1 MANIQELDNQISII
15 EADKELLYD
24 ILTNKN
30 IAGLSVLDS
39 LETYVK
45 SVSKLSNY
53 AMYDFNTEADMNK
66 SKSYPIGTYGLVIK
80 EVAEES
86 KYNDSTE
93 DTLYTSFD
101 VPSRVQD
108 INYKKIADNQ
118 EIVININTDLGNT
131 VGQLKITS
139 IDARLNIKINTYTVK
154 VQWNRIPS
162 EAGEYILSLYEINGV
177 DDYKGG
183 TNYILPEAVDLV
195 LMTEIED
202 VDLKKSLLKFMP
214 LKNAIYDSLN
224 VYAQTEKWELLF
236 KQLEYE
242 VDTQIKVYN
251 TLEEMNADTVDNYA
265 IGIVLNTEEAL
276 RLTTDVVQENRIYK
290 QIILGPEVIINVPK
304 VATRFTYAYSDANDE
319 VTVTLVKEATDED
332 TRLVLLSSKDYKDA
346 ISEVTYSTDI
356 TYTYK
361 VKNKVENT
369 DYDVY
374 TFEISSKSTYDSKLG
389 ITERVN
395 IDSSEFDRVEIDTPK
410 TNTSSVTITSNNCE
424 IIDGLYGKILY
435 INNNQNN
442 EDNHWEFS
450 GIYMY
455 NGNTWQALALG
466 LNASASTIFTGYKA
480 YTDSGAVTGTGTSDA
495 NAVATDIMSGKSAY
509 VNGVKLIGTFS
520 LDTELAEQDRLLTE
534 QTQDIS
540 DVITALENRIAL
552 GLQEATSDANAV
564 AGDITKDKTAYVN
577 GVKLVGT
584 LEQLDTSDATATASD
599 MASGKTAYVNGEKV
613 TGIVPEV
620 HGIGVDAKNGGT
632 THTAG
637 YLFVEGKAPQK
648 MILNYNDYIKVS
660 ALDYDVRQAI
670 GLTADKLKKDE
681 TILGVTGTYE
691 GTSVPDWSQI
701 GYSGV
706 PQEITNGFNIARI
719 IMQDWTVK
727 SDYSYEL
734 SGYGGCI
741 FMPLVDTSNAI
752 IMGGMLY
759 ACYSLI
765 TVPLLNTSNVTNM
778 ESMFGECSALL
789 TIPQFDTS
797 NVINMSE
804 MFVGCRSLIT
814 VPLLNTSNVTN
825 MESMFGGCDVLS
837 DESLNNV
844 LAMCIGATSY
854 TGTKTLVELGLSPT
868 QAETCQ
874 TLSNWDAFVAAG
886 WSSGY

>member
-1 MANIQELDNQISII
+1 MANIQELDNQINII

-101 VPSRVQD
+101 VPTRVQD

-154 VQWNRIPS
+154 VQWNRIAS

-202 VDLKKSLLKFMP
+202 LDLKKSLLKFMP

-224 VYAQTEKWELLF
+224 VYAQTGKWELLF

-251 TLEEMNADTVDNYA
+251 TLEEMNADTVDNYT

-304 VATRFTYAYSDANDE
+304 VATRLTYAYSDANDE
-319 VTVTLVKEATDED
+319 VTVTLVKDALDDD
-332 TRLVLLSSKDYKDA
+332 TRLVVLSSKDYRDA

-356 TYTYK
+356 TYTYR

-410 TNTSSVTITSNNCE
+410 TDTSAVLITSNNCE
-424 IIDGLYGKILY
+424 IVDGLYGKILY

-480 YTDSGAVTGTGTSDA
+480 YTDSGAVTGTGTADA

-509 VNGVKLIGTFS
+509 VNGVKIMGTFS
-520 LDTELAEQDRLLTE
+520 LDTELAEQDILLTE
-534 QTQDIS
+534 QTQDIA
-540 DVITALENRIAL
+540 DVITALKNKIAL

-564 AGDITKDKTAYVN
+564 AGDIKKDKTAYINGVKVVGTSEAGEPTDYFYENVSYYNRLIKRIPVKMVLPTDAKQAFWAKSWILSIKELDTVTNRTSTLDQAFRECTNLKQLPEIDARYVINLNNTFQLCESLQNFGGLKNLGQAYTVQTTYYGVYTLNLINCNQLTHDSLMNIINKLYDLNQNENLAVN
-577 GVKLVGT
+577 GVC
-584 LEQLDTSDATATASD
+584 Q
-599 MASGKTAYVNGEKV
+599 YRQR
-613 TGIVPEV
+613 I
-620 HGIGVDAKNGGT
+620 
-632 THTAG
+632 
-637 YLFVEGKAPQK
+637 
-648 MILNYNDYIKVS
+648 ILGSYNLTK
-660 ALDYDVRQAI
+660 
-670 GLTADKLKKDE
+670 LTAE
-681 TILGVTGTYE
+681 
-691 GTSVPDWSQI
+691 
-701 GYSGV
+701 
-706 PQEITNGFNIARI
+706 EIAIATNKG
-719 IMQDWTVK
+719 W
-727 SDYSYEL
+727 
-734 SGYGGCI
+734 
-741 FMPLVDTSNAI
+741 
-752 IMGGMLY
+752 
-759 ACYSLI
+759 
-765 TVPLLNTSNVTNM
+765 
-778 ESMFGECSALL
+778 
-789 TIPQFDTS
+789 
-797 NVINMSE
+797 
-804 MFVGCRSLIT
+804 
-814 VPLLNTSNVTN
+814 
-825 MESMFGGCDVLS
+825 DV
-837 DESLNNV
+837 V
-844 LAMCIGATSY
+844 
-854 TGTKTLVELGLSPT
+854 
-868 QAETCQ
+868 
-874 TLSNWDAFVAAG
+874 
-886 WSSGY
+886 